1 MGAATTTPS
10 VRSNAFPLALA
21 FMGLAHLTVLKQR
34 VKGVMFALVEVGFIA
49 MLPET
54 LNKLRLLITLG
65 EPQLDIPVKDR
76 DNSMFM
82 LIDGVMTFAL
92 IAIFAALYYISVRSA
107 LADER
112 RQVTTGDVPSLRKQF
127 GGLANGAFPVVGLAP
142 TVILILFFV
151 IVPLVFSA
159 CVAFTNYS
167 TPDHI
172 PPAKTVDW
180 VGLDNFNYMI
190 SGEAAWS
197 GALVRVFVWTIVWA
211 ALATFTCYFGGM
223 LMAVVLQESNLRIK
237 PVFRAVFILPYA
249 IPVVVSMLVW
259 RNLLNGAFGQVN
271 QTLMALGLI
280 DQAIP
285 WLSDPWLAKFAV
297 VAINLWAG
305 FPYFMLLTF
314 GAMTA
319 ISPDV
324 IEAAKLDGA
333 TGFQRFRTITLPLV
347 LYQTAPLIIIS
358 FAHNINNFG
367 AVFFLT
373 YGDPTVADSTVTGA
387 GGTDIMVSWIYKLT
401 ITLMKYNYA
410 SVLAV
415 MIFVILA
422 PFAIFNFRRTK
433 SFKEGEL

>member
-1 MGAATTTPS
+1 MTRPAIARAQGKAL
-10 VRSNAFPLALA
+10 PLALA
-21 FMGLAHLTVLKQR
+21 FMGLAHLTVLRQR
-34 VKGVMFALVEVGFIA
+34 VKGVVFAFVEIIFLLLLPDSIGKLGQLV
-49 MLPET
+49 
-54 LNKLRLLITLG
+54 TLG
-65 EPQLDIPVKDR
+65 EPQLELPVKQR
-76 DNSMFM
+76 GNSMFM
-82 LIDGVMTFAL
+82 LIDGVMTLAMIALFAV
-92 IAIFAALYYISVRSA
+92 LYYISVRSA
-107 LADER
+107 LADEH
-112 RQVTTGDVPSLRKQF
+112 RQALDGKQLSVREQF
-127 GGLANGAFPVVGLAP
+127 GAFANSAFHVVGLAP
-142 TVILILFFV
+142 AVILVLFFV
-151 IVPLVFSA
+151 IVPLIFSA

-167 TPDHI
+167 APDHI

-180 VGLDNFNYMI
+180 VGLENFERLF
-190 SGEAAWS
+190 SGEAEWA
-197 GALVRVFVWTIVWA
+197 GALTRVFVWTVVWA
-211 ALATFTCYFGGM
+211 MLATLTCYFGGM
-223 LMAVVLQESNLRIK
+223 LMAVLLQESKLRIK
-237 PVFRAVFILPYA
+237 PFFRAVFILPYA

-271 QTLMALGLI
+271 QTLMAFGLI
-280 DQAIP
+280 DQAIG

-297 VAINLWAG
+297 VMINLWAG

-324 IEAAKLDGA
+324 TEAARLDGA
-333 TGFQRFRTITLPLV
+333 TGFQRFRHITLPLV

-373 YGDPTVADSTVTGA
+373 MGDPTVEDSTVTGA

-415 MIFVILA
+415 VIFVVLA